1 MAGCSNYFTRICES
15 YITYKIARHCPPS
28 LLTLPLNF
36 GGKGG
41 GGRGGA
47 LFLFAN
53 KKIKL
58 VMMPTYKL
66 GYIVIHQRQQ
76 NINNRHWNQV
86 NDCVHT
92 AHILYIIYI
101 YIFIYI
107 GYLKI
112 YSVPKHLCINQHF
125 ATCKISPLLCR
136 LFTKSLEIYKYSICT
151 LQYANIGP

>member
-36 GGKGG
+36 GGRGG
-41 GGRGGA
+41 GGRGGP

-92 AHILYIIYI
+92 AHILNIYR
-101 YIFIYI
+101 IFKNMQCTKTFCASINILRPAKFRLYCAA
-107 GYLKI
+107 YLLKVLKFI
-112 YSVPKHLCINQHF
+112 NIVYVLYSTQI
-125 ATCKISPLLCR
+125 
-136 LFTKSLEIYKYSICT
+136 
-151 LQYANIGP
+151 

>member
-92 AHILYIIYI
+92 AHILNIYR
-101 YIFIYI
+101 IFKNMQCTKTFCASINILRPAKFRLYCAA
-107 GYLKI
+107 YLLKVLKFI
-112 YSVPKHLCINQHF
+112 NIVYVLYSTQI
-125 ATCKISPLLCR
+125 
-136 LFTKSLEIYKYSICT
+136 
-151 LQYANIGP
+151 

>member
-15 YITYKIARHCPPS
+15 YITYKIACHCPPS
-28 LLTLPLNF
+28 LNTLPLNF

-92 AHILYIIYI
+92 AHILNIYR
-101 YIFIYI
+101 IFKNMQCTKTFCASINILRPAKFRLYCAA
-107 GYLKI
+107 YLLKVLKFI
-112 YSVPKHLCINQHF
+112 NIVYVLYSTQI
-125 ATCKISPLLCR
+125 
-136 LFTKSLEIYKYSICT
+136 
-151 LQYANIGP
+151 